1 MKKRALSF
9 FLMLIMVFALLP
21 TSAYAK
27 YTYDPA
33 KAIAWATNKTEFDKY
48 GGKCASFVSRCLREG
63 GLKDVSYSEPGAMV
77 SFLEKSDYGTTY
89 RINDANLK
97 KLKAGDVVMVYCGK
111 GHDKSKYWGLHT
123 IFVTA
128 VDQKNKKFTYC
139 AKNESRFCVTKTF
152 GYLKNYA
159 SYIKCNRCGS
169 SSNSVGVFVSMNT
182 TSQTPKQKYTLLFD
196 GNGGSG
202 SMDSVTV

>member
-48 GGKCASFVSRCLREG
+48 GGKCAAFVSRCLREG

-111 GHDKSKYWGLHT
+111 GHDKSKYCGLHT
-123 IFVTA
+123 IFVT
-128 VDQKNKKFTYC
+128 
-139 AKNESRFCVTKTF
+139 E
-152 GYLKNYA
+152 
-159 SYIKCNRCGS
+159 
-169 SSNSVGVFVSMNT
+169 
-182 TSQTPKQKYTLLFD
+182 
-196 GNGGSG
+196 
-202 SMDSVTV
+202 